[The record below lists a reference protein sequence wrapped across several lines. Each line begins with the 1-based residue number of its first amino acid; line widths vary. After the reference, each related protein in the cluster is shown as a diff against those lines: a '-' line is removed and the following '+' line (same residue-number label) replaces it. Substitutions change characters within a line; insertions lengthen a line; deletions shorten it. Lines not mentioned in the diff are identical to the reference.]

1 MMSGVSSSVDSNVGG
16 SWRMRCPAGSG
27 VPSTM
32 KAAVDG
38 EPRGDLDVGSDG
50 ADVSDDVVLER
61 RDDGA
66 VEAVELGQ
74 LGDEYVGGPRSPAP
88 RCP

>member
-1 MMSGVSSSVDSNVGG
+1 MMSRVSSSVDSNLGG
-16 SWRMRCPAGSG
+16 SWRMRCPVGQRR
-27 VPSTM
+27 
-32 KAAVDG
+32 AVDDEG
-38 EPRGDLDVGSDG
+38 GRRCQPRGDLDVGGDG

-74 LGDEYVGGPRSPAP
+74 LGDECVGGLASPAP